1 MGRWADNPEKAAD
14 ELMRR
19 SLEGIALSGRLLLVN
34 QHGDLPALLRSRGAG
49 PQVWNR
55 RSGGGTEPQPWPPA
69 GPFETALVRLPKA
82 RDEQDMTLHAALSV
96 LQPEGRLILYGGND
110 EGIRSAATRL
120 SALCGAADTLAA
132 RGHGRVVAAAR
143 PEEIAGLKSELSQ
156 WRTVATHTIA
166 GVARPWV
173 SYPGLF
179 AAGRIDEGTALLI
192 STLAPVP
199 AGARVLDF
207 GCGTGVIAA
216 AVLAASPGARLD
228 MMDEDTLA
236 LEAAREN
243 VPGANILLGR
253 SLSDAGKQLYRAI
266 VSNPPLHQ
274 GIAETHAS
282 LERLVR
288 EAPAY
293 LAPGGTLQIVVQR
306 RVPLDGLLA
315 QIGTDVK
322 VVAENGRYRVWRVA
336 ARGP

>member
-1 MGRWADNPEKAAD
+1 MSRWADNPEKAAD
-14 ELMRR
+14 ELIRR
-19 SLEGIALSGRLLLVN
+19 SLEGIAVSGRLLLVN
-34 QHGDLPALLRSRGAG
+34 QHGDLPSLLHSRGAG
-49 PQVWNR
+49 AQVWNR
-55 RSGGGTEPQPWPPA
+55 RSGGGTEPQPWPPP
-69 GPFETALVRLPKA
+69 GPFDAALVRLPKA
-82 RDEQDMTLHAALSV
+82 KDEQDMTVHAALSV
-96 LQPEGRLILYGGND
+96 LQPGGRVILYGGND
-110 EGIRSAATRL
+110 EGTRSAAARL
-120 SALCGAADTLAA
+120 SALCGAVDTLAA

-166 GVARPWV
+166 GAARRWV

-179 AAGRIDEGTALLI
+179 AAGRIDEGSALLI

-207 GCGTGVIAA
+207 GCGTGVIGA
-216 AVLAASPGARLD
+216 AVLAASPAARLD
-228 MMDEDTLA
+228 MMDEDILA

-253 SLSDAGKQLYRAI
+253 SLGDAGKQAYHAI

-274 GIAETHAS
+274 GIAETHGS
-282 LERLVR
+282 LERLAR
-288 EAPAY
+288 EAPAH

-306 RVPLDGLLA
+306 RVPLDSLLA

-322 VVAENGRYRVWRVA
+322 VVAENGRYRVWRA
-336 ARGP
+336 APRSS